1 MTAVTQLHS
10 NVPATARKAAAP
22 PRSRPF
28 FLAFP
33 RAFFRSLSLCA
44 ALLLFAGSGS
54 FAQCA
59 PDVASPIPPPTHDE
73 HPPEATPDA
82 CPPAGGARPI
92 SLTGYKAVCMGANLP
107 EVQHIRDAW
116 ESVLV
121 RHDNEA
127 VYGCNIT
134 LLTPPVLQQWRN
146 LAAMMPKLAP
156 EQKLQY
162 INGFYNNWP
171 SAKDAANYGEE
182 EYWASPE
189 EFLDKGG
196 DCEDYAIV
204 KYHALRYFSWPG
216 QDLWVVLVENKKDG
230 EKHAVLA
237 ARNGDR
243 TFILD
248 NLSRPAYLLIPEMA
262 YMKTF
267 TPLFAVNESGLWM
280 FASQSAARPK
290 N

>member
-1 MTAVTQLHS
+1 MTIRHFRAR
-10 NVPATARKAAAP
+10 VPALRHGRPAPCGGSWRRLHALFHAAA
-22 PRSRPF
+22 
-28 FLAFP
+28 L
-33 RAFFRSLSLCA
+33 
-44 ALLLFAGSGS
+44 ALLLAALAGPASL
-54 FAQCA
+54 ALCA
-59 PDVASPIPPPTHDE
+59 PDTASAVPPPTNDE
-73 HPPEATPDA
+73 HPPEAAADVCRSA
-82 CPPAGGARPI
+82 SASRPLA
-92 SLTGYKAVCMGANLP
+92 LTGYKAVCMGADLP

-121 RHDNEA
+121 RHDGET

-146 LAAMMPKLAP
+146 LAAMMPKLTP
-156 EQKLQY
+156 EKKLQY

-171 SAKDAANYGEE
+171 SAKDLVNYGEE
-182 EYWASPE
+182 EYWATPE

-204 KYHALRYFSWPG
+204 KYHALRYFSWPE

-237 ARNGDR
+237 ARHGER

-280 FASQSAARPK
+280 FAVHSSNSK
-290 N
+290 